1 MVCPSEM
8 ASREECKA
16 LSFCL
21 QQPRVN
27 VYYQF
32 IISHLWKKSHTLY
45 LFSMCSLFFLMISV
59 LVFTQ
64 YLSWNGFS
72 RQQGACTDVVRG
84 MPMHPSAKGQVR
96 CKGISSVWG
105 LPGKNF
111 PTLYRRKTG
120 KNSVSA
126 SSREMEFWK
135 FSVFSVLNLENSK
148 KIGKKYDKKLGVF
161 LSK

>member
-32 IISHLWKKSHTLY
+32 IISHLFFARIYHISSMKKSHTLY

-84 MPMHPSAKGQVR
+84 MPMHPSAKGQVS

-126 SSREMEFWK
+126 SSREMK
-135 FSVFSVLNLENSK
+135 FRKFLVFSVLNLENSK
-148 KIGKKYDKKLGVF
+148 KL
-161 LSK
+161 